1 MLLRRSEIVSP
12 SAKCHRSANIDG
24 SAKQRFQIVL
34 VTARLQNVVLNHFVV
49 RPVSSFDHSLYHD
62 LAETQFLG
70 LTNRKSLARHDAL
83 YCQH

>member
-49 RPVSSFDHSLYHD
+49 RPVSSFDNSLFHY
-62 LAETQFLG
+62 LTEAWFIG
-70 LTNRKSLARHDAL
+70 LTTARRIVRL
-83 YCQH
+83 W